1 MKPFSL
7 ILICLAPACLPA
19 QIEYPVF
26 TITPELR
33 KHANVIVRNHET
45 IFRVEADGGATVEET
60 YVATILNEEGKDAS
74 IMTESEDPF
83 QKVKMLKGRVFD
95 AMGQLVRNSKDE
107 DIQLYG
113 GAAEYEFSDSRVK
126 YLRMEY
132 PQFPYTVEFRKKTVL
147 KNFLF
152 APSSILQSLGVAVE
166 HWHYRL
172 EAPSGYKFQWKSQGI
187 DLKVKE
193 SQKGNTSI
201 WEWDAGQLPALP
213 AEPHNPYFND
223 VTASLMFAFEEVN
236 YDGARGKFKDW
247 KSVGDFFY
255 GLNNGRETLTPQTI
269 ELVKKLT
276 DGKSNREKIAILY
289 KLTQEQ
295 CRYVSIQ
302 LGIGGWQT
310 LEAEFVDKKKY
321 GDCKALSNY
330 TQALLKVAGIESWEA
345 SIYGSDEGAPACDE
359 SFPRPRFNHMILYI
373 PSEDMWLECTSKS
386 NPVGYMGQFTA
397 DRCALLFTPDGGK
410 LVKTPAIK
418 LQDNYEQTTTTLS
431 LREDGTAQVSGK
443 AFYGGARQDD
453 LRHYALEKT
462 KEEWEK
468 VFMQQAKFSIGK
480 LGNLALDANRDK
492 PEVGL
497 DFQVESPKY
506 ATVSGKRMF
515 VPLTKTNPFK
525 RSLPANETRVLDLQM
540 LESYALA
547 DTFVL
552 QFPSGYGAENVPAG
566 KKITSEYG
574 VYELKTETL
583 SDAVKVIRLIEMYP
597 IQAPAAKYSEVRQF
611 FLDITKADAQQMV
624 LLKKT

>member
-7 ILICLAPACLPA
+7 ILIFLAPAYLAA
-19 QIEYPVF
+19 QIEYSIVG
-26 TITPELR
+26 ITPELL
-33 KHANVIVRNHET
+33 KHANVVVRNHET
-45 IFRVEADGGATVEET
+45 VFRLEADGGATMEET
-60 YVATILNEEGKDAS
+60 YVATILNEEGKSAS
-74 IMTESEDPF
+74 VMAESEDPF

-95 AMGQLVRNSKDE
+95 VMGQLVRSSKDE
-107 DIQLYG
+107 DVQVFG
-113 GAAEYEFSDSRVK
+113 GAAEYEFSDNRTK
-126 YLRMEY
+126 YLQLEY
-132 PQFPYTVEFRKKTVL
+132 PQFPYTVEFRKKVVM
-147 KNFLF
+147 KSFLF
-152 APSSILQSLGVAVE
+152 APASILQSLGVAVE

-172 EAPSGYKFQWKSQGI
+172 EAPNGFRFQWKSQGV

-201 WEWDAGQLPALP
+201 WEWDAGQLKALP
-213 AEPHNPYFND
+213 DEPYNPYFGD
-223 VTASLMFAFEEVN
+223 ITSSLMFAFEEIS
-236 YDGARGKFKDW
+236 YDGAKGKFKDW
-247 KSVGDFFY
+247 KTVGEFFY
-255 GLNNGRETLTPQTI
+255 GLNNNRETLTPQTV

-276 DGKSNREKIAILY
+276 DGKSTREKIAILY

-359 SFPRPRFNHMILYI
+359 SFPRPLFNHMILYI

-386 NPVGYMGQFTA
+386 NPAGYMGEYTA
-397 DRCALLFTPDGGK
+397 DRCALLFTPQGGK
-410 LVKTPAIK
+410 LVKTPALK
-418 LQDNYEQTTTTLS
+418 LQDNFEHTSTTLL
-431 LREDGTAQVSGK
+431 LREDGAAQVSGK
-443 AFYGGARQDD
+443 TFYGGARQDD
-453 LRHYALEKT
+453 LRHYALEET
-462 KEEWEK
+462 KEVWEK
-468 VFMQQAKFSIGK
+468 TFTQQAKFSIGK
-480 LGNLALDANRDK
+480 LGKLALDANREK
-492 PEVGL
+492 PEVSL

-515 VPLTKTNPFK
+515 VPLTKTNSFK
-525 RSLPANETRVLDLQM
+525 LSLPANENRVLDLQM
-540 LESYALA
+540 MQSYVLA

-552 QFPSGYGAENVPAG
+552 QFPSGYAAENVPAG

-583 SDAVKVIRLIEMYP
+583 SDAVQVIRLIEMYP
-597 IQAPAAKYSEVRQF
+597 IQAPAAKYNEVRQF